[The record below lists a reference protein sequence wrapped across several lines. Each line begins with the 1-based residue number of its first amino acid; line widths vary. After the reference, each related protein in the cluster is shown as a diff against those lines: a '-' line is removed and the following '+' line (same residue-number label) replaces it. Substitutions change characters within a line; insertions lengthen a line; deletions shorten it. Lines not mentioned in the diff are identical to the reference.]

1 MLALLEHSL
10 PGMLTTAAT
19 AQVARYVID
28 SRPCVCR
35 AIVYRRTAADGTHG
49 LGTKQHGHPAAQACK
64 ALPRFGEACVSGRK
78 GSAQRSEGYRN
89 KHTRDFEV
97 APPSQISLQ
106 RVINA
111 TTDVANSSALYRSP

>member
-1 MLALLEHSL
+1 MLALLEPSL

-64 ALPRFGEACVSGRK
+64 ALPRFGGACVSGRK
-78 GSAQRSEGYRN
+78 GSPQCSESYRN
-89 KHTRDFEV
+89 TPTRDLSFCAIPSA
-97 APPSQISLQ
+97 APQATP
-106 RVINA
+106 NA
-111 TTDVANSSALYRSP
+111 SNLYYK

>member
-64 ALPRFGEACVSGRK
+64 ALPRFGGACVSGRK
-78 GSAQRSEGYRN
+78 GSAQRSEG
-89 KHTRDFEV
+89 
-97 APPSQISLQ
+97 SQNPNTS
-106 RVINA
+106 
-111 TTDVANSSALYRSP
+111 

>member
-1 MLALLEHSL
+1 MSSSVLVALLEPSL
-10 PGMLTTAAT
+10 PGLLTTAAT

-64 ALPRFGEACVSGRK
+64 ALPRFGGACVSGRK
-78 GSAQRSEGYRN
+78 GSPQCSESYRN
-89 KHTRDFEV
+89 TDSRDFEGR
-97 APPSQISLQ
+97 AKPFCAALKP
-106 RVINA
+106 A
-111 TTDVANSSALYRSP
+111 KSSNH

>member
-35 AIVYRRTAADGTHG
+35 AIVYRRTAADGTHS
-49 LGTKQHGHPAAQACK
+49 LGTKQHGHPAAQARK
-64 ALPRFGEACVSGRK
+64 ACALGLAARAFRPAGLSALR
-78 GSAQRSEGYRN
+78 GSAPQHE
-89 KHTRDFEV
+89 H
-97 APPSQISLQ
+97 
-106 RVINA
+106 
-111 TTDVANSSALYRSP
+111 